1 MFLDCNLQPA
11 LHARSCSL
19 SPLHCTF
26 KSFGFSAG
34 EDDYEQVEKGRA
46 KADVEGEEAGKM
58 E

>member
-1 MFLDCNLQPA
+1 MFLNCILQPA
-11 LHARSCSL
+11 LHVRSCSL

-26 KSFGFSAG
+26 KSIGTSAG
-34 EDDYEQVEKGRA
+34 EDDYEQVEKGRV